1 LKFKIEGKSMPHL
14 VIFMKYPSHIIG
26 KVVKKAIESVQKNLF
41 PDDESIQETLVL
53 SAWKSCEDGITALSV
68 TRVKEGKLEEALK
81 MVYKEMAYYS
91 EIEGYEISIE
101 VWGTYQEAF
110 EALGIKPP

>member
-1 LKFKIEGKSMPHL
+1 
-14 VIFMKYPSHIIG
+14 MKCPSHKIG
-26 KVVKKAIESVQKNLF
+26 TVTQKALKAIQKNLF

-53 SAWKSCEDGITALSV
+53 SAWKSSEDGIDSLSV

-81 MVYKEMAYYS
+81 MVYKEMAYYA

-110 EALGIKPP
+110 EALGLDLP

>member
-1 LKFKIEGKSMPHL
+1 MPHI
-14 VIFMKYPSHIIG
+14 VMFMKYPTHIVRE
-26 KVVKKAIESVQKNLF
+26 VVQKALESVQKNLF

-53 SAWKSCEDGITALSV
+53 SAWKSTEDGLRALSV

-81 MVYKEMAYYS
+81 MVNKEMVYFS
-91 EIEGYEISIE
+91 EIEGFETSVE

-110 EALGIKPP
+110 EALGMELPES